1 MRKILEASDATAET
15 RFGPDNE
22 LLIDSLLHPTH
33 LYGALVKELLG
44 QEPHHAMAHIT
55 GGGIPENL
63 PRCLPA
69 GLIADVDAESWP
81 RRSCSDGFNAQARFR
96 NGICGTPSISGLA
109 IALCFP
115 RRQSK
120 VLSNAVKPRVSRLGP
135 SAASAKRVALKK
147 RPCAGYR
154 PERALVQQSPTATR
168 ENAQESSALVIVGTD
183 LSACRRSKRRHIR
196 LRDMPF
202 NRPQQRTTRRRSSA
216 GPTPP
221 RRPAPIGYD
230 KSAPYDRG
238 SKTHFPALKD
248 HGKVFV
254 ADMPFLA
261 DGQLA
266 SISKEA
272 AEVLVSLERRISELE
287 QMQGDR
293 DTLIKACTKRDVTH
307 RFLKA
312 IEDEQQQRRDN
323 PAIRMAAGES
333 LPRTFLEIAR
343 HRLPGA
349 TFDSLLQEALTACE
363 NSAGPAGQGREA
375 PLKVVSL
382 QPQAS
387 SLPVVVSPILSPAIR
402 RSETGCPASS
412 RPTRN

>member
-1 MRKILEASDATAET
+1 
-15 RFGPDNE
+15 
-22 LLIDSLLHPTH
+22 
-33 LYGALVKELLG
+33 
-44 QEPHHAMAHIT
+44 
-55 GGGIPENL
+55 
-63 PRCLPA
+63 
-69 GLIADVDAESWP
+69 
-81 RRSCSDGFNAQARFR
+81 
-96 NGICGTPSISGLA
+96 
-109 IALCFP
+109 
-115 RRQSK
+115 
-120 VLSNAVKPRVSRLGP
+120 
-135 SAASAKRVALKK
+135 
-147 RPCAGYR
+147 
-154 PERALVQQSPTATR
+154 
-168 ENAQESSALVIVGTD
+168 
-183 LSACRRSKRRHIR
+183 
-196 LRDMPF
+196 MPF
-202 NRPQQRTTRRRSSA
+202 DRPQQRTTRRRSSA

-230 KSAPYDRG
+230 KNGPQRQG
-238 SKTHFPALKD
+238 GPRPTFLALKD

-266 SISKEA
+266 NISKEA
-272 AEVLVSLERRISELE
+272 AEVLVSLERRITELE

-307 RFLKA
+307 RFLRA

-363 NSAGPAGQGREA
+363 NSADQAVKDEKP

-387 SLPVVVSPILSPAIR
+387 SLPVVVSPDPEPSDQAL
-402 RSETGCPASS
+402 
-412 RPTRN
+412 